1 MKVFI
6 IPILFICYCHLGR
19 QSQVLLRKNNPMP
32 NEVRNISNP
41 EATQVTTVANGKFR
55 DASIHIGSENS
66 IVMRNFQRGIDAFV
80 VVNVSALPSKDM
92 LNTNLEDFDLEKHEF
107 VEVIGES
114 KGCQTGV
121 TLYVPVGKG
130 DNKSY
135 IPVSFTFSKNSFYDE
150 LRKKMETEK
159 ILALFDS
166 RLDKERQSYLF
177 GLFRRECTRFRSIGI
192 REKS

>member
-1 MKVFI
+1 MRFLLI
-6 IPILFICYCHLGR
+6 SILFICQCHIGK

-32 NEVRNISNP
+32 NEVRAISNE
-41 EATQVTTVANGKFR
+41 EARQITTVANGKFR

-80 VVNVSALPSKDM
+80 VVNISALPSKDM

-107 VEVIGES
+107 IEVIGES

-121 TLYVPVGKG
+121 TLYVPAGKG

-135 IPVSFTFSKNSFYDE
+135 IPVSFTFSRNSFYDD
-150 LRKKMETEK
+150 LRKKMEEEK
-159 ILALFDS
+159 IIALFDS
-166 RLDKERQSYLF
+166 RLDKERESYVF
-177 GLFRRECTRFRSIGI
+177 GFFRRECTRFRSIGI

>member
-1 MKVFI
+1 MRFLLI
-6 IPILFICYCHLGR
+6 SILFICQCHLGK

-32 NEVRNISNP
+32 NEVRPTPGS
-41 EATQVTTVANGKFR
+41 EATQITTVANGKFR

-80 VVNVSALPSKDM
+80 VVNISALPSKDM

-107 VEVIGES
+107 IEVIGES

-130 DNKSY
+130 DSKSY
-135 IPVSFTFSKNSFYDE
+135 IPVSFTFSRNSFYDE
-150 LRKKMETEK
+150 LRKKMEEEK
-159 ILALFDS
+159 IIALFDS
-166 RLDKERQSYLF
+166 RLDKERQSYMF